1 MGSLRR
7 PPDSGEPRFI
17 DLVTAA
23 FVTVLLV
30 SNVASAAKIVDWG
43 VSLFGVRLAFDAG
56 TLLFPVSYVF
66 GDVLTEVYGYRR
78 SRRVIW
84 TGFACLA
91 ISALVLW
98 VVRVLP
104 GEADWQSRVG
114 QAAYEGVL
122 GGMSTGGIV
131 LASLVAYL
139 AGEFSNS
146 VVLARMKVATRGRW
160 LWLRTIGS
168 TLVGEG
174 LDTVIFI
181 AIASL
186 ARVFP
191 WSAFA
196 SLVLTNYL
204 FKVGVE
210 AVMTPVTYR
219 IIGALKRV
227 ERLDWYD
234 TDTNFNPFT
243 FRRAGPRSPFRRSR
257 VGLPRGS
264 RSERPFRP

>member
-1 MGSLRR
+1 MGSPRR
-7 PPDSGEPRFI
+7 PTGSGEPRFI

-56 TLLFPVSYVF
+56 TLLFPVSYIF

-91 ISALVLW
+91 AAALVLW

-104 GEADWQSRVG
+104 GEEGWQSAVG

-146 VVLARMKVATRGRW
+146 VVLARLKVATRGRW
-160 LWLRTIGS
+160 LWMRTIGS
-168 TLVGEG
+168 TLVGEA
-174 LDTVIFI
+174 LDTVIFVV
-181 AIASL
+181 IASL

-196 SLVLTNYL
+196 SLVLTNYI

-210 AVMTPVTYR
+210 AAMTPVTYR
-219 IIGALKRV
+219 ITGALKRV
-227 ERLDWYD
+227 EGVDWYD
-234 TDTNFNPFT
+234 TDTDFNPFA
-243 FRRAGPRSPFRRSR
+243 FRRERTRALSRRSR
-257 VGLPRGS
+257 GAPPRGS
-264 RSERPFRP
+264 RSARPSRP